1 MKRLVIASYNPVKLR
16 AVQGGFEAMFP
27 GEQIEVV
34 PVSVDSGVADQPSD
48 SDETLAGARNRA
60 RSVSLAHP
68 DADFWFGI
76 EGGIEDRD
84 SGMAA
89 FAWVVVVSGDA
100 EGRGR
105 TAEFV
110 LPEAVAELVR
120 DGLEL
125 GEADDRVFGRSDSK
139 RREGA
144 IGLLTGNA
152 IDRAS
157 LYREAVVMALIPF
170 RNPSLYGGSGEG

>member
-1 MKRLVIASYNPVKLR
+1 MKRLVVASSNPVKLR
-16 AVQGGFEAMFP
+16 AVRGGFEAMFP
-27 GEQIEVV
+27 DEEIDLL
-34 PVSVDSGVADQPSD
+34 PVSVDSGVSDQPSG

-60 RSVSLAHP
+60 RAASLSRP
-68 DADFWFGI
+68 DADYWFGI

-89 FAWVVVVSGDA
+89 FAWVVARCGET

-139 RREGA
+139 RKEGA

-170 RNPSLYGGSGEG
+170 RNASLYRGSR

>member
-1 MKRLVIASYNPVKLR
+1 MKCLVVASSNPVKLR
-16 AVQGGFEAMFP
+16 AVQRGFEAMFP
-27 GEQIEVV
+27 DDEIEVV
-34 PVSVDSGVADQPSD
+34 PVSVDSGVADQPSG
-48 SDETLAGARNRA
+48 SEETLAGARNRA
-60 RSVSLAHP
+60 RAASHAHP
-68 DADFWFGI
+68 DADYWFGI

-89 FAWVVVVSGDA
+89 FAWVVARSGET

-110 LPEAVAELVR
+110 LPEAVAALVR
-120 DGLEL
+120 NGLEL

-139 RREGA
+139 RKEGA
-144 IGLLTGNA
+144 IGLLTGNV

-170 RNPSLYGGSGEG
+170 RNASLYGGAAEG